1 MSKVNFT
8 TRETLHR
15 PWLGRSL
22 VSGYVVNNHSRKVF
36 IAGLLKFFSRKLGLL
51 SLRAVDSREKSVM
64 KASRQRFRRLLHNTW
79 TPPMSSRLSLSLHSS
94 GRFLS
99 FDFHARLEI
108 SQMKSVNS
116 LFLRLNY
123 FILQPCDSKGCC
135 SFENDINCFFS
146 INSTRNAAHL
156 QIHHL
161 LRVVIYFRYALV
173 SRCCRLHPPQQS
185 ISSMEIVNKFATFH
199 GELIN
204 TFFTIFHFSS
214 FHTLYDFSIRLRNF
228 QLIKNMFLVNTMLSR
243 YLFSSHFIWG

>member
-1 MSKVNFT
+1 MS
-8 TRETLHR
+8 
-15 PWLGRSL
+15 LGA
-22 VSGYVVNNHSRKVF
+22 VVF
-36 IAGLLKFFSRKLGLL
+36 
-51 SLRAVDSREKSVM
+51 REKSVVVEALRRRL
-64 KASRQRFRRLLHNTW
+64 KRLLHNTRI
-79 TPPMSSRLSLSLHSS
+79 PPISSRLSLSPPRFNS
-94 GRFLS
+94 RFLS

-108 SQMKSVNS
+108 SQMKSVNL

-123 FILQPCDSKGCC
+123 FILQSCDSKRWCY
-135 SFENDINCFFS
+135 FENDINCFLPS
-146 INSTRNAAHL
+146 ISTRNAAHL

-185 ISSMEIVNKFATFH
+185 ISSMENKLATIH

-228 QLIKNMFLVNTMLSR
+228 QLIKNMFLVNTTLSL
-243 YLFSSHFIWG
+243 YLFLLISSEGEIESCEGWKSIWW